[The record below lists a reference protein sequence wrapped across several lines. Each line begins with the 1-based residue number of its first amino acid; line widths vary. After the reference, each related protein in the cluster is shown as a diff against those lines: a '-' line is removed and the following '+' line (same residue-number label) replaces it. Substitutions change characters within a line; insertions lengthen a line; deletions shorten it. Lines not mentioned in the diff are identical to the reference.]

1 MLLGMWGGRAHQT
14 PLQQA
19 STTQREPTGHHYSQA
34 AAGKRP
40 VAELVGQSSATY
52 QAPITDPIFEIRSLA
67 LSEDSPR
74 VSGSIDH
81 NPWMITVDT
90 GSTISIVRSDVLP
103 KEKQQELQ
111 PAPGLLKTVT
121 GKKIP
126 FRGRG
131 EMTVSIGSTQSR
143 QWMWVADIQD
153 ECILGMDFLKSHH
166 CLIDFQDDSLQIDDE
181 EIPLQRVADAHQ
193 DTAQTCF
200 RAILEATIDLPPN
213 SESIVSARVDGL
225 SHNSSRWGLSEPST
239 GQPDGVL
246 TGRTLVDLRKPTV
259 PVRLMNLT
267 EKSLRVKKG
276 SVMAYGEPVQS
287 VFGPFL
293 QALRCSGQQKGT
305 KSPV

>member
-1 MLLGMWGGRAHQT
+1 
-14 PLQQA
+14 
-19 STTQREPTGHHYSQA
+19 
-34 AAGKRP
+34 
-40 VAELVGQSSATY
+40 
-52 QAPITDPIFEIRSLA
+52 
-67 LSEDSPR
+67 
-74 VSGSIDH
+74 
-81 NPWMITVDT
+81 MITVDT

-121 GKKIP
+121 GEKIP

-193 DTAQTCF
+193 DTAQACF

-225 SHNSSRWGLSEPST
+225 SHNSSRWGLLEPST
-239 GQPDGVL
+239 GQPDWED
-246 TGRTLVDLRKPTV
+246 TG
-259 PVRLMNLT
+259 
-267 EKSLRVKKG
+267 
-276 SVMAYGEPVQS
+276 
-287 VFGPFL
+287 
-293 QALRCSGQQKGT
+293 
-305 KSPV
+305 